1 MSTHTNGLGAWARF
15 ALVSIA
21 MAAGAALVA
30 GQGITIPNTFVN
42 GTTADANQVNANFA
56 ALAASAVNR
65 NAGTMIG
72 TLNVRDL
79 IPTSDN
85 SYDLGSSSFQFRD
98 AYVKRNLLVPGTTT
112 FNAQTYT
119 WPGSHGAA
127 GTVLAENGSG
137 ALAWQVLSLSDLGT
151 CDLRLT
157 LTSGTPIT
165 TADVTGAT
173 AVYVSP
179 LKGGRCAFY
188 DGATTWTV
196 LTNAEQT
203 ISVAATTNT
212 LYDVWCRNNGG
223 TIACDTTA
231 WTNDTTRA
239 TALTTQNAVLV
250 KTGDTT
256 RRYIGTFRTTS
267 SSGQTVDSLAQR
279 YVWSYYNRQPR
290 PLRVI
295 DAADSW
301 NYTTATFRQMDAGAG
316 TADQLDVVIGVAEV
330 PIEVQVVMHWANSGA
345 QATVYASIGEDSTS
359 TPVAGVLAQASTHVS
374 ATAGILAVGATLRKF
389 PAVGRHTYVPLE
401 YSTAVG
407 TTTWY
412 GDNGGTLLQSGIH
425 GVIQG

>member
-212 LYDVWCRNNGG
+212 LYDVCVG
-223 TIACDTTA
+223 TMAARSPAIRPRGR
-231 WTNDTTRA
+231 TTRPARRHSPRRTPSWSRRA
-239 TALTTQNAVLV
+239 TPRAATSARSA
-250 KTGDTT
+250 
-256 RRYIGTFRTTS
+256 RRARAG
-267 SSGQTVDSLAQR
+267 
-279 YVWSYYNRQPR
+279 R
-290 PLRVI
+290 P
-295 DAADSW
+295 
-301 NYTTATFRQMDAGAG
+301 
-316 TADQLDVVIGVAEV
+316 
-330 PIEVQVVMHWANSGA
+330 
-345 QATVYASIGEDSTS
+345 
-359 TPVAGVLAQASTHVS
+359 
-374 ATAGILAVGATLRKF
+374 
-389 PAVGRHTYVPLE
+389 
-401 YSTAVG
+401 
-407 TTTWY
+407 
-412 GDNGGTLLQSGIH
+412 
-425 GVIQG
+425 